1 MRTIKAT
8 SGIDQLWELLSE
20 VPSLSRPNSIVGV
33 VSGSDL
39 IGIITDSD
47 LRKYIASNRRLPD
60 AISEITRVD
69 FIVIRQAENKLVMAK
84 ELSEKLTDRGWST
97 SHPINDVIVI
107 DDNNMFKKYNLSDF
121 SNELET
127 IRDEYIIWGMG
138 YVGLTLM
145 AVLHHLKFNVT
156 GIEKDRLRLEKLRK
170 KDFYVREPRLEDMLS
185 NSFENQF
192 CSSLLEVGNNSISN
206 LAERSNRRI
215 HIIAVNTP
223 FSKNRGL
230 AMNDLDEVL
239 ESISIDL
246 IYGDIVILR
255 STLPIGMTEVIS
267 KKLEELTGLVCGVDF
282 SVGFAPERT
291 VEGNAIFEIQS
302 LPQIVSGQTSVCLL
316 RIRNIVEKWA
326 PTVISASDPKTA
338 EMAKLANNSYRDYM
352 FAFANE
358 LTLLAIDSHIDVNE
372 VIEIANKGY
381 PRSSIP
387 TPSPGVGGPCLTK
400 DSYILFEPQI
410 EDGIVNLDEVREIS
424 AILKARKINESM
436 PSLVV
441 KKFCNDLVNLKVK
454 SKNLVLVGIAFKG
467 NPPTN
472 DVRNS
477 PAIDILNE
485 FKKREFIVE
494 AWDAIADFKA
504 VNLSNYNKEEFLLD
518 NDQDLIVLIGNNF
531 KGNIEKVKHL
541 VENFSVRVIFDP
553 HSIIEQN
560 NMTYFFATKG
570 ISVANMTQVYQG
582 DLQ

>member
-1 MRTIKAT
+1 MVRTIKAS

-20 VPSLSRPNSIVGV
+20 VPTISRPNSIVGV
-33 VSGSDL
+33 VSGSEL

-47 LRKYIASNRRLPD
+47 LRKFIATNRRLPD
-60 AISEITRVD
+60 SISEITRVD
-69 FIVIRQAENKLVMAK
+69 FIVIHQAENKLVMAK

-97 SHPINDVIVI
+97 SLPINDVIVI
-107 DDNNMFKKYNLSDF
+107 DDNNLFKKYNISDF

-145 AVLHHLKFNVT
+145 AVLNNLNFNVT
-156 GIEKDRLRLEKLRK
+156 GIEKDILRLEKLRR

-192 CSSLLEVGNNSISN
+192 CSTLLEVGNNSIPR

-223 FSKNRGL
+223 FSKASGL

-267 KKLEELTGLVCGVDF
+267 KRLEELTGLVCGVDF

-302 LPQIVSGQTSVCLL
+302 LPQIVSGQTPACLL

-326 PTVISASDPKTA
+326 PTVISASNPKTA

-358 LTLLAIDSHIDVNE
+358 LTLLAINSHIDVNE

-410 EDGIVNLDEVREIS
+410 GGEIMNLDEIRENS
-424 AILKARKINESM
+424 AILKARKVNESM
-436 PSLVV
+436 PSLIVN
-441 KKFCNDLVNLKVK
+441 KFCNDLKNLNVK
-454 SKNLVLVGIAFKG
+454 SKNLALVGMAFKG

-477 PAIDILNE
+477 PAIDILDE

-494 AWDAIADFKA
+494 AWDAIADFKTI
-504 VNLSNYNKEEFLLD
+504 NLSNYEKEEYFLD
-518 NDQDLIVLIGNNF
+518 HNQDLIVLIGNNF
-531 KGNIEKVKHL
+531 KGNIEKVVHL
-541 VENFSVRVIFDP
+541 VENFSVRIILDP
-553 HSIIEQN
+553 YSIIEQN
-560 NMTYFFATKG
+560 NMTYFFATKDV
-570 ISVANMTQVYQG
+570 SVANMTQVY
-582 DLQ
+582 

>member
-1 MRTIKAT
+1 MRTIKA
-8 SGIDQLWELLSE
+8 SSNIDQLWEMLSE
-20 VPSLSRPNSIVGV
+20 VPTISRPNSIVGV
-33 VSGSDL
+33 VSGPEL

-47 LRKYIASNRRLPD
+47 LRKFIATNRRLPD
-60 AISEITRVD
+60 SISEITRMD
-69 FIVIRQAENKLVMAK
+69 FIVIHQAENKLVMAK
-84 ELSEKLTDRGWST
+84 ELSKKLTDRGWST
-97 SHPINDVIVI
+97 SLPINDVIVI
-107 DDNNMFKKYNLSDF
+107 DDNNLFKKYNISDF

-145 AVLHHLKFNVT
+145 AVLNHLNFNVT
-156 GIEKDRLRLEKLRK
+156 GIEKDRFRLEKLRK

-192 CSSLLEVGNNSISN
+192 CSSLLEVGNNSIPR
-206 LAERSNRRI
+206 LVERSNRRI
-215 HIIAVNTP
+215 HIVAVNTP
-223 FSKNRGL
+223 FSKNSGL
-230 AMNDLDEVL
+230 AMSDLDEVL

-267 KKLEELTGLVCGVDF
+267 KRLEELTGLVCGVDF

-302 LPQIVSGQTSVCLL
+302 LPQIVSGQTPACLL

-326 PTVISASDPKTA
+326 PTVISASNPKTA

-358 LTLLAIDSHIDVNE
+358 LTLLAINSHIDVNE

-410 EDGIVNLDEVREIS
+410 RGEILNLDEVREIS
-424 AILKARKINESM
+424 AILKARKVNESM
-436 PSLVV
+436 PSLIVN
-441 KKFCNDLVNLKVK
+441 KFCNDLENLNVK
-454 SKNLVLVGIAFKG
+454 SKNLILVGIAFKG

-472 DVRNS
+472 DTRNS
-477 PAIDILNE
+477 PAIDILSE

-494 AWDAIADFKA
+494 AWDAISDFKA
-504 VNLSNYNKEEFLLD
+504 INLSNYEMEEFFLD
-518 NDQDLIVLIGNNF
+518 HHQDLIVLIGNNF
-531 KGNIEKVKHL
+531 KGNIEKVMHL
-541 VENFSVRVIFDP
+541 VENFSVRIIFDP
-553 HSIIEQN
+553 YSIIEQN

-570 ISVANMTQVYQG
+570 VSVANMTQVY
-582 DLQ
+582 